1 MQLDSLY
8 PFGNQMK
15 TSNISV
21 ELIDSCG
28 SDLSVVNAARV
39 SFYKASEWEGTKV
52 VVLNT
57 EETYTIN
64 QLADKDVK
72 LINYLAKHK
81 HLSPFNHSFL
91 SFRIKAPIFV
101 ARQLVKHKFMPFNEI
116 SRRYV
121 TDAPE
126 FYVPQVWRMKAE
138 HVKQGS
144 SKIGMQIDAAYR
156 DKHGTRLDQSICN
169 RKLTNWRNRAKREGK
184 VFEIEY
190 DDVPWVTHCPL
201 LGMELNYEITGHAAG
216 QDNSPSLDRIDN
228 SKEYVKG
235 NVQVLSRL
243 ANTMK
248 SSATPEQLRNF
259 AKAIAPRY
267 GLLFKGASSIEEYYE
282 EQVDMYNRLIKSNM
296 CPEQA
301 RMFLPQSLMTEW
313 IWSGT
318 LGAYCDMLRLRLKE
332 DTQEETRMVARLIAA
347 DVSSCFP
354 VSYHALLGETN
365 A

>member
-8 PFGNQMK
+8 PSGNQMK

-101 ARQLVKHKFMPFNEI
+101 ARQLVKHKFMPWNEV

-121 TDAPE
+121 DDEPE
-126 FYVPQVWRMKAE
+126 FYFPTEWRGKAKDK
-138 HVKQGS
+138 KQGS
-144 SKIGMQIDAAYR
+144 DG
-156 DKHGTRLDQSICN
+156 
-169 RKLTNWRNRAKREGK
+169 
-184 VFEIEY
+184 VVEIKQ
-190 DDVPWVTHCPL
+190 
-201 LGMELNYEITGHAAG
+201 TGHMG
-216 QDNSPSLDRIDN
+216 FNVGPKELIEFSLVTYNS
-228 SKEYVKG
+228 
-235 NVQVLSRL
+235 
-243 ANTMK
+243 
-248 SSATPEQLRNF
+248 
-259 AKAIAPRY
+259 
-267 GLLFKGASSIEEYYE
+267 LLKQGVA
-282 EQVDMYNRLIKSNM
+282 
-296 CPEQA
+296 PEQA
-301 RMFLPQSLMTEW
+301 RMVLPQNTMTEW

-318 LGAYCDMLRLRLKE
+318 LGAFCDMLRLRLKE

-354 VSYHALLGETN
+354 VSYHALLGETS